1 MLKVLIIDDEK
12 PARQLLVELLKN
24 KNDLEIIGEA
34 SNGFEALKQIN
45 SLNPELIFLDIQ
57 MPKINGFELLEIL
70 DQPPLVIFTTAYSE
84 YAIKAFEMN
93 AIDYL
98 LKPIEESRLEM
109 AINKVLNSRTGRP
122 DIQKLSEN
130 RLSEKEKLEK
140 IVVKTGNQIHILPID
155 DIERI
160 EAYDDYV
167 KIHSMDKYYLK
178 KMTMKFLEN
187 KLPNDQFI
195 RIHRSHILNSNHLQ
209 KLEAMGK
216 ESHLAILKNGDKI
229 PVSSSGYHLLKEI
242 LGF

>member
-1 MLKVLIIDDEK
+1 MKVLIIDDEK

-24 KNDLEIIGEA
+24 KNGLDIIGEA

-45 SLNPELIFLDIQ
+45 SLNPDLIFLDIQ
-57 MPKINGFELLEIL
+57 MPKINGFELLELL

-84 YAIKAFEMN
+84 YAIKAFELN

-109 AINKVLNSRTGRP
+109 AINKVLNSGTGRP

-130 RLSEKEKLEK
+130 RFSDNEKLEK
-140 IVVKTGNQIHILPID
+140 IVVKTGNQIHILAID

-167 KIHSMDKYYLK
+167 KIHSKDKYYLK
-178 KMTMKFLEN
+178 KMTMKFLGN

-195 RIHRSHILNSNHLQ
+195 RVHRSHILNSNHLQ

-229 PVSSSGYHLLKEI
+229 PVSSSGYHTLKQI